1 MLLVVTCYVMHL
13 LLQTLLPNL
22 QKLFKGHVAGN
33 GSQWTPYVI
42 GMELPCERDHETMI
56 KLLMHSHP
64 AISPTME
71 MVVKC

>member
-33 GSQWTPYVI
+33 GSQWPPYVI